1 MIFSFNVSDS
11 QRKRVRTPA
20 GRQLHEQPK
29 HRVDERMAEKQEGG
43 GKDLGL
49 PGKFMT

>member
-1 MIFSFNVSDS
+1 MIFVFNMKKS
-11 QRKRVRTPA
+11 QREQVRTPV